1 MNLTPIVTKNKR
13 TSNALLRDI
22 SRRSSLNRMYEKKS
36 LELLKKSIEE
46 RKKTYSALSKKDKE
60 GGGLLGNILG
70 GSLLQRLTR
79 GRGPKGR
86 GTGGIGRLGPRKPIL
101 PRGGGRLGLGR
112 LGRLGRFGRVGP
124 LAIVGTGLDFAGRLS
139 GGQNIAQA
147 TIGAGGGLAG
157 ALAGGAKGAAIGTAI
172 GGPVGTIIG
181 GIGGSILGGFAG
193 GGIAD
198 ILTGASD
205 NRRRQEIRQLEEA
218 TGTSK
223 FSKSLDKF
231 DNVIDNFEGSTTPL
245 IKDYKANRNLIKEG
259 GFRGF
264 IRDQAPGLA
273 IGTIVGSVLGT
284 IGTII
289 LQELAITAALAVMPV
304 PGTRFVAVGRLLAKI
319 PLFARFG
326 RVLLRL
332 RKFLTRL
339 PVSKKLTNIAEKGFT
354 GQGTLK
360 LKLGKSKF
368 LKSKGGEVIPRKA
381 TLDGF
386 GNVRKTTK
394 GNEVVTESISDMIE
408 NAAMRDRLGALG
420 DASRPDKLVREALR
434 TRNIESQA
442 QQEAVQG
449 FLDFIADN
457 YTNVISGSPTPNL
470 SIRKVKKLVKS
481 PVGQAINKYKNL
493 KSKFRGKKTIDT
505 DQLNELLQD
514 SANDFTKVF
523 EVPIRKEEGGRV
535 EAGTPYMVGEVGKE
549 LFVPDVSGDI
559 IPNDQLGP
567 AIIAMT
573 SDPDT
578 IMQSSGGGGNS
589 GGGIVIVPASPYDVV
604 AKYAQMTGL
613 FTV

>member
-1 MNLTPIVTKNKR
+1 MNILPIATKTKK
-13 TSNALLRDI
+13 TSNVLLNSIR
-22 SRRSSLNRMYEKKS
+22 RRSSLNRMYEKKT
-36 LELLKKSIEE
+36 LELLKKTIEE
-46 RKKTYSALSKKDKE
+46 RGKTYSALSKRDKQ

-70 GSLLQRLTR
+70 GSLLLRRLR
-79 GRGPKGR
+79 GRGPKGP
-86 GTGGIGRLGPRKPIL
+86 GSIGPGGIRPKSPIR
-101 PRGGGRLGLGR
+101 PRGGGTIGG
-112 LGRLGRFGRVGP
+112 GVSRLGRFSRIGP
-124 LAIVGTGLDFAGRLS
+124 LAVLGTGLDFAGRLGS
-139 GGQNIAQA
+139 GQNIAQA

-205 NRRRQEIRQLEEA
+205 NRRRQEILQIEEG

-231 DNVIDNFEGSTTPL
+231 DTVIDNFEGSTTPL

-304 PGTRFVAVGRLLAKI
+304 PGTRFVAAGRLLAKI

-326 RVLLRL
+326 RLLLRL
-332 RKFLTRL
+332 RKFVTKL
-339 PVSKKLTNIAEKGFT
+339 PLSKKITNIAEKGFT
-354 GQGTLK
+354 GQRTLNLTK
-360 LKLGKSKF
+360 NPIVKRTFKQPSTSVKNVQLERQTKFITDSINKKFSKVRSPNPDIGSKSLVGRNNQLMVGRNQMDSDGFYKITRSGPGLEDSTVNLDSFIRNTADPKIIKRMSKELNLGKKIF
-368 LKSKGGEVIPRKA
+368 EPDFGRKIKKANPKRGEVPNTSDIFSNLDTKPKA
-381 TLDGF
+381 
-386 GNVRKTTK
+386 
-394 GNEVVTESISDMIE
+394 
-408 NAAMRDRLGALG
+408 
-420 DASRPDKLVREALR
+420 
-434 TRNIESQA
+434 
-442 QQEAVQG
+442 
-449 FLDFIADN
+449 
-457 YTNVISGSPTPNL
+457 
-470 SIRKVKKLVKS
+470 
-481 PVGQAINKYKNL
+481 
-493 KSKFRGKKTIDT
+493 
-505 DQLNELLQD
+505 
-514 SANDFTKVF
+514 
-523 EVPIRKEEGGRV
+523 EGGRV
-535 EAGTPYMVGEVGKE
+535 EAGTPYMVGELGKE

-589 GGGIVIVPASPYDVV
+589 GGGTVIVPASPYDVV

>member
-1 MNLTPIVTKNKR
+1 MNLTPIVTKSKR
-13 TSNALLRDI
+13 TSNVLLRDI
-22 SRRSSLNRMYEKKS
+22 SRRSSLNRKYEKKT

-46 RKKTYSALSKKDKE
+46 RGKTYSALSKRDKQ
-60 GGGLLGNILG
+60 GGGLLGNLLG
-70 GSLLQRLTR
+70 GSLLLRRLR
-79 GRGPKGR
+79 GRGPKGP
-86 GTGGIGRLGPRKPIL
+86 GSIGPGRIRPKL
-101 PRGGGRLGLGR
+101 PKGGGTIGG
-112 LGRLGRFGRVGP
+112 GVSRLGRFGRIGP
-124 LAIVGTGLDFAGRLS
+124 LAILGTGLDFAGRVGS
-139 GGQNIAQA
+139 GQNIAQA

-205 NRRRQEIRQLEEA
+205 NRRRQEIRQLEEG

-360 LKLGKSKF
+360 LNLGKSKF
-368 LKSKGGEVIPRKA
+368 LKSKGKA

-394 GNEVVTESISDMIE
+394 GNEVVTESISDMLE
-408 NAAMRDRLGALG
+408 NAAMRDRLGGLG

-457 YTNVISGSPTPNL
+457 YTNIISGSPTPNL

-493 KSKFRGKKTIDT
+493 KSKFRGKKTIST
-505 DQLNELLQD
+505 DKLNELLQD

-523 EVPIRKEEGGRV
+523 EVPIGKEEGGRV

-589 GGGIVIVPASPYDVV
+589 GGGTVIVPASPYDVV